1 MKRQNSNQFAS
12 LNYYEFLKQAV
23 LMLFIFFLSLNMS
36 FAQMYSFSEI
46 KENFFQERPQTD
58 NLIIRENSFGSIDD
72 LILGTFP
79 PLHYGTQAFYIE
91 MLEKAFL
98 EIQIEQVTEGATIWQ
113 IYNHGFVVKT
123 PSVCLGFDLYDY
135 FDIPEFVKLA
145 ELIDVYFIS
154 HEHGD
159 HFSNALIRAVDDLNK
174 PVVGPAEFDRIPV
187 KMNAG
192 DSRVI
197 SNLTVVAHDGLHS
210 VPVRQFEVITP
221 EGLKFLHTGDNQTS
235 LTLPSVE
242 DIDVLMLNAWI
253 NESGSA
259 SYISGIRNAI
269 NKVKPR
275 VTLPGHILELGH
287 LGGPHTPVTYLNVLK
302 ADNGE
307 LSSKYYVLG
316 WGERYHFDNTSND
329 SIRPYPVQNLNATIQ
344 SDSILVSWDNPQASE
359 DGDTASFYR
368 IFQDDLKD
376 VLMTDKQYT
385 CEFDTI
391 RNFNFRIYSY
401 DDCGN
406 QSETYAELNF
416 TPPLD
421 VNYPPR
427 IRSFYPSNKD
437 MLDVFAGAPKLFGI
451 SAVDFNGDQIVY
463 NWNSPQISDL
473 NATTEK
479 YVFNIS
485 GLDSGRYQL
494 TCILSDQQDSTQI
507 TWLINYHTGFAI
519 VDNGDSMI
527 YSEQGNWE
535 TSTTLKAYG
544 PDCRY
549 TLSGNEGDWAQF
561 RFFPEHQGHY
571 DLFEIIPSTMVA
583 SADVLYLIL
592 IDGLP
597 ADSFVINQN
606 EGSGYWVYIASLVLQ
621 EKADVAVKVKSAE
634 PEIENGVLFT
644 DAVKFVYKGEAGQL
658 DYSTSSIPGKFL
670 LHQNYPNPF
679 NPNTVIS
686 WQLSV
691 SCHVKLSVY
700 SLLGEKVV
708 TLVSEKQKEGYHT
721 VKWDARNHAS
731 GIYYYKLIAGEFQ
744 DIKKMILLR

>member
-1 MKRQNSNQFAS
+1 MERQNSNHFVFFNSNKSIQPVI
-12 LNYYEFLKQAV
+12 LILV
-23 LMLFIFFLSLNMS
+23 IIFLSFNIS
-36 FAQMYSFSEI
+36 FAQMYSFSGI
-46 KENFFQERPQTD
+46 KENFFQERPQTG

-123 PSVCLGFDLYDY
+123 PSICLGFDLYDY
-135 FDIPEFVKLA
+135 FDIPEFIKLA

-159 HFSNALIRAVDDLNK
+159 HFSNALIRAVDDLDK

-210 VPVRQFEVITP
+210 IPVRQFEVITP

-235 LTLPSVE
+235 LTLPSID

-253 NESGSA
+253 NESGWTSW
-259 SYISGIRNAI
+259 IEGVRIAI
-269 NKVKPR
+269 DKLKPV

-287 LGGPHTPVTYLNVLK
+287 LGSIIVPYRDVITT
-302 ADNGE
+302 DNGNLASE
-307 LSSKYYVLG
+307 YYILA
-316 WGERYHFDNTSND
+316 WGERYHYNNTSND
-329 SIRPYPVQNLNATIQ
+329 AIGPNLVQNLNAVVQ
-344 SDSILVSWDNPQASE
+344 GDSILVSWDTPLTAA
-359 DGDTASFYR
+359 DGDTAFFYR

-437 MLDVFAGAPKLFGI
+437 TLDVFAGAPKLFGI

-527 YSEQGNWE
+527 YSERGNWE

-658 DYSTSSIPGKFL
+658 DHSTSSIPEKFSRRRQ
-670 LHQNYPNPF
+670 HKY
-679 NPNTVIS
+679 
-686 WQLSV
+686 
-691 SCHVKLSVY
+691 
-700 SLLGEKVV
+700 
-708 TLVSEKQKEGYHT
+708 
-721 VKWDARNHAS
+721 
-731 GIYYYKLIAGEFQ
+731 
-744 DIKKMILLR
+744 